1 MSDTENTPTNPNE
14 DALTGEEEQEE
25 ESSFS
30 DACPDYGSAVY
41 WDNRYTICPQMF
53 DWYQS
58 WGDLM
63 QTIAPFFEGDEIVL
77 NIGCGNSPMA
87 VEMADTFET
96 VVNIDIS
103 SVVIDQMESLH
114 SDINNIIWLTM
125 DCTHLEFDDGVFDYA
140 FDKGT
145 IDALMCGEDS
155 TENVNK
161 TLSEAHRVLSPGGLF
176 FEITYGRPENRMR
189 LFESA
194 GLDWKLH
201 PPLLLED
208 QENPDSSHFL
218 YIFEKP
224 FRLSVDVPT
233 ESEREETEENEP
245 EPKEKE
251 TEEKEEKDEKEKET
265 EQKEEKDEKDQ
276 ADDDKKEKETV

>member
-1 MSDTENTPTNPNE
+1 MSDTADAATNPSE

-25 ESSFS
+25 ESFS

-63 QTIAPFFEGDEIVL
+63 QTIAPFFDGDEIVL

-87 VEMADTFET
+87 IEMADTFET

-103 SVVIDQMESLH
+103 SVVIEQMESLH
-114 SDINNIIWLTM
+114 SDITNIIWLTM
-125 DCTHLEFDDGVFDYA
+125 DCTQLEFDDGVFDYA

-155 TENVNK
+155 AENVNK

-176 FEITYGRPENRMR
+176 FEITYGRPENRLR
-189 LFESA
+189 LFEST

-201 PPLLLED
+201 PPLILEN

-224 FRLSVDVPT
+224 FRPSVALPA
-233 ESEREETEENEP
+233 EAEE
-245 EPKEKE
+245 E
-251 TEEKEEKDEKEKET
+251 TEEKETEPREEEKET
-265 EQKEEKDEKDQ
+265 EPKEEKKEERDEKDQ